1 MMSATSIAILTFVAV
16 LLATGAAIA
25 IVRDFRQSDSTRI
38 RRRISETVSSSDT
51 RSVLFKNLNTAA
63 ARTTPDDTDQ
73 VTSWWGRFQLLV
85 EQSGIPIKPVVVLL
99 QATMLALILFVPG
112 LFLTSYVIIPLLLA
126 LAGFAVP
133 LLRVFYARYKRL
145 EKLRSQLPDAYS
157 MMSRVMLAGQTSTQ
171 AMQLVS
177 SEFPDPISKEF
188 GYCTEQQNLGL
199 SAETAMVQLARRT
212 GLLEV
217 RMFVVATTVQREA
230 GGNLAS
236 ILENLSKVIRERF
249 RIRGEVQALTAEG
262 RFQAA
267 VLLCLP
273 LAIFG
278 VMYLLNP
285 EHMSILLEYPQL
297 IAAGFVSELIG
308 AVWIRRII
316 NFDF

>member
-1 MMSATSIAILTFVAV
+1 MTTLITILAFAAV
-16 LLATGAAIA
+16 LLAVAASVA
-25 IVRDFRQSDSTRI
+25 LLRDFQQSDATRI
-38 RRRISETVSSSDT
+38 RRRISETITSPT
-51 RSVLFKNLNTAA
+51 IRGTLFRNLSAA
-63 ARTTPDDTDQ
+63 TPMAAEEGEETL
-73 VTSWWGRFQLLV
+73 SWWGRFRLLV
-85 EQSGIPIKPVVVLL
+85 DQSGLPLRAHGVLL
-99 QATMLALILFVPG
+99 QSVGVALLLGIPAA
-112 LFLTSYVIIPLLLA
+112 FLTSFVVIPLLLSA
-126 LAGFAVP
+126 VGFALP
-133 LLRVFYARYKRL
+133 ILRVLYVRLRRL

-177 SEFPDPISKEF
+177 SEFTDPIAREF
-188 GYCTEQQNLGL
+188 AYCTEQQNLGL
-199 SAETAMVQLARRT
+199 PAEAAMIQLARRT

-267 VLLCLP
+267 VLLLLP
-273 LAIFG
+273 FALFG
-278 VMYLLNP
+278 LMYLLNP
-285 EHMSILLEYPQL
+285 GHMAVLFEYPQL
-297 IAAGFVSELIG
+297 IVAGFVSELIG
-308 AVWIRRII
+308 AIWIRRII

>member
-1 MMSATSIAILTFVAV
+1 MTILITVLAFAAV
-16 LLATGAAIA
+16 LLAVAASVA
-25 IVRDFRQSDSTRI
+25 VLRDVRQSDATRI
-38 RRRISETVSSSDT
+38 RRRISETITSPT
-51 RSVLFKNLNTAA
+51 IRSQLFRNLNAANPTAA
-63 ARTTPDDTDQ
+63 EAPDENIG
-73 VTSWWGRFQLLV
+73 WWERFRLLV
-85 EQSGIPIKPVVVLL
+85 EQSGLPISTHAVLL
-99 QATMLALILFVPG
+99 QAIGLALLLG
-112 LFLTSYVIIPLLLA
+112 LPALLLTSFPMIPLLSA
-126 LAGFAVP
+126 AVGF
-133 LLRVFYARYKRL
+133 LLPIMRVLFVRSRRL

-177 SEFPDPISKEF
+177 SEFTDPIAGEF
-188 GYCTEQQNLGL
+188 AYCTEQQNLGL
-199 SAETAMVQLARRT
+199 PAEAAMIQLARRT

-249 RIRGEVQALTAEG
+249 RIRGEVQTLTAEG

-267 VLLCLP
+267 VLLLLP
-273 LAIFG
+273 FALFG
-278 VMYLLNP
+278 LMYLLNP
-285 EHMSILLEYPQL
+285 GHMAVLFEYPQL

-308 AVWIRRII
+308 AIWIRRII

>member
-1 MMSATSIAILTFVAV
+1 MTTTAISILAFLAALLAVGAAVAV
-16 LLATGAAIA
+16 L
-25 IVRDFRQSDSTRI
+25 RDVQQSDASRI
-38 RRRISETVSSSDT
+38 RRRISETVTGSANPST
-51 RSVLFKNLNTAA
+51 LFRNLNP
-63 ARTTPDDTDQ
+63 ARLVLPDDTEEKI
-73 VTSWWGRFQLLV
+73 SWWGRVRLLV
-85 EQSGIPIKPVVVLL
+85 DQSGLSISPQLVLL
-99 QATMLALILFVPG
+99 QSIGLALLLAVPA
-112 LFLTSYVIIPLLLA
+112 FLLTPFLVIPLLL
-126 LAGFAVP
+126 GFTGFLLP
-133 LLRVFYARYKRL
+133 ILRVLHARFRRL

-177 SEFPDPISKEF
+177 SEFPDPIAKEF
-188 GYCTEQQNLGL
+188 AYCTEQQNLGL
-199 SAETAMVQLARRT
+199 PAETAMIQLARRT
-212 GLLEV
+212 GILEV

-267 VLLCLP
+267 VLLFLP
-273 LAIFG
+273 LGIFAL
-278 VMYLLNP
+278 MYLLNP
-285 EHMSILLEYPQL
+285 GHMSILFEHPRL
-297 IAAGFVSELIG
+297 IAAGFVSEFIG

>member
-1 MMSATSIAILTFVAV
+1 MSATSIAILAFVAV
-16 LLATGAAIA
+16 LLAIGAAVA
-25 IVRDFRQSDSTRI
+25 FFRDFQQSDSTRI

-51 RSVLFKNLNTAA
+51 RSVLFKNLNTFAG
-63 ARTTPDDTDQ
+63 RTTPDDTEQ
-73 VTSWWGRFQLLV
+73 ATGRWGKFQLLV
-85 EQSGIPIKPVVVLL
+85 EQSGIPIKPMVVLL
-99 QATMLALILFVPG
+99 QAAGLALLLFIPVM
-112 LFLTSYVIIPLLLA
+112 FLTSYIIIPLLLA
-126 LAGFAVP
+126 LAGFALP
-133 LLRVFYARYKRL
+133 ILRVLYARYKRL

-177 SEFPDPISKEF
+177 SEFPDPIAKEF

-199 SAETAMVQLARRT
+199 SAESAMIQLARRT

-267 VLLCLP
+267 VLLFLP

-278 VMYLLNP
+278 IMYLLNP
-285 EHMSILLEYPQL
+285 EHMSILLDYPQL
-297 IAAGFVSELIG
+297 IAAGFASELIG

>member
-1 MMSATSIAILTFVAV
+1 MMSATSIAILAFVAV
-16 LLATGAAIA
+16 LLAIGAAIA
-25 IVRDFRQSDSTRI
+25 IVRDVRQSDSTRI

-51 RSVLFKNLNTAA
+51 RSVLFRNLNTAA
-63 ARTTPDDTDQ
+63 ARTAPDDTDQ

-85 EQSGIPIKPVVVLL
+85 EQSGIPTKPMVVLL
-99 QATMLALILFVPG
+99 QATTLALILFVPV

-133 LLRVFYARYKRL
+133 ILRVFYARYKRL

-177 SEFPDPISKEF
+177 SEFPDPIAKEF

-199 SAETAMVQLARRT
+199 SAEIAMVQLARRT